1 MSATSVTV
9 TGHQKFLLFRDE
21 KSHKFRAAHYEH
33 PYLVRLTHWV
43 SAISIAVMIFSGI
56 EIFRA
61 FPSFGAKIPQKD
73 LISIPRWMGLGGWLG
88 GSLQW
93 HLTFMWPLMAS
104 GAIYLGYQ
112 LFSGNYRQVLFTP
125 RDFPGVWPM
134 VRYYFLRGPR
144 PELKESYNPL
154 QKLAYMSAIL
164 FGGVAV
170 LTGLVLYKPVQ
181 LSSVAWLMGGFGM
194 VRMWHFCTMLAL
206 VSFIAVHLVM
216 VALHGWNNFY
226 SMLAGWKKD
235 PGIDQKVKNKINGQ

>member
-1 MSATSVTV
+1 MDPTSASAIGNRRT
-9 TGHQKFLLFRDE
+9 FLFCHK
-21 KSHKFRAAHYEH
+21 KSNVMWLAHYEH

-43 SAISIAVMIFSGI
+43 SAISITVMIFSGI
-56 EIFRA
+56 GIFRA

-73 LISIPRWMGLGGWLG
+73 LVSIPRWMGLGGWLG

-93 HLTFMWPLMAS
+93 HLTFMWPLMGS
-104 GAIYLGYQ
+104 GVIYLGYQ
-112 LFSGNYRQVLFTP
+112 LFSGNYRQVLFTS
-125 RDFPGVWPM
+125 RDLPGVWPM

-154 QKLAYMSAIL
+154 QKLAYTSAIL

-181 LSSVAWLMGGFGM
+181 LSSLAWLLGGFGM
-194 VRMWHFCTMLAL
+194 VRTWHFCAMLAL
-206 VSFIAVHLVM
+206 VSFITVHLVM

-235 PGIDQKVKNKINGQ
+235 PGIARAR